1 MRLPLPSRTIWI
13 APSLGLALGFIF
25 ALALALALA
34 ACRAEGHGGNADR
47 SRAEPP
53 ETSAQAVAA
62 DPRWH
67 ALLQQSRSDL
77 DRSMRRAL
85 SRSGFFLSAT
95 GDPGDELNATLE
107 AFRARD
113 PDRARGARCRFPA
126 RHRFLAKRGLVDG
139 ERGDCP
145 ELDAWR
151 ARIGEFELTL
161 VFPEAFLGNPA
172 SMFGHTLLR
181 FDPVEGIGGER
192 GNELLGWALD
202 YTADAEGDAG
212 ALYLLRGLLGGYLG
226 RYSLDP
232 YYEKVKVYSDWQDRD
247 IWEYPLALSR
257 DEREQVLLH
266 VWELRDV
273 ALPYYFFTQNCSEK
287 LLALLEVARP
297 GLGRGGG
304 FPPVVAPVD
313 TLRAI
318 AAAGDPLGPPQLRP
332 SPATRLQRAVAPLS
346 RAEADL
352 VEELADG
359 GIAPDAPVLEARPR
373 PERARLF
380 EIAYDLL
387 RHRHLARRVDP
398 EASRSRSRELLVA
411 RSRLDP
417 GARVQASVPDDA
429 SDAPTRRAH
438 PPDAGH
444 GTARVELAGGIQ
456 DRDGFVELR
465 LQPGYHEL
473 LDAPAGFAEGGQIRV
488 LDTRVRY
495 FPSLD
500 RVRLHELVLLDVVTA
515 SPWRRPFR
523 PLGWRF
529 DLGLRTRLLS
539 SDRGSG
545 LDTEGVFRLQGGLG
559 AATEPRAGMLLYGF
573 GELALESGPGLD
585 GDLALGPVTRSGV
598 VWSSPG
604 QRHSIQLEG
613 IAGLLTGPGKT
624 APWLRL
630 ELSQRLRLDRS
641 WSLVLSG
648 RFEQAYEVGHFEGRL
663 GLTRYF

>member
-1 MRLPLPSRTIWI
+1 MRLLQTSRQVWI
-13 APSLGLALGFIF
+13 VAMLCLAFGLAGLPVD
-25 ALALALALA
+25 
-34 ACRAEGHGGNADR
+34 GHGRDVGTGEGKSLAGD
-47 SRAEPP
+47 A
-53 ETSAQAVAA
+53 
-62 DPRWH
+62 RWL

-77 DRSMRRAL
+77 DREMRAAL
-85 SRSGFFLSAT
+85 SGSGFFLSET
-95 GDPGDELNATLE
+95 GDPENELVATLE
-107 AFRARD
+107 AFRASD
-113 PDRARGARCRFPA
+113 PERARDARCRFPA
-126 RHRFLAKRGLVDG
+126 RHRFLSEKGLVDG
-139 ERGDCP
+139 ERGACA

-151 ARIGEFELTL
+151 SGIGEFELTL

-181 FDPVEGIGGER
+181 FDPVGGSD
-192 GNELLGWALD
+192 GQQGSELLGWALD
-202 YTADAEGDAG
+202 YTADAEGDVG
-212 ALYLLRGLLGGYLG
+212 ALYLMRGLLGGYLG

-257 DEREQVLLH
+257 DERDQLLLH
-266 VWELRDV
+266 LWELRDV

-313 TLRAI
+313 ALRAI
-318 AAAGDPLGPPQLRP
+318 ASAGDPLGTPRLRP
-332 SPATRLQRAVAPLS
+332 SPATRLQRAMAPLS
-346 RAEADL
+346 NADAGL
-352 VEELADG
+352 VEALAQG
-359 GIAPDAPVLEARPR
+359 RITPDAPALATRPDH
-373 PERARLF
+373 ERARLL

-387 RHRHLARRVDP
+387 RHRHLAREIDT
-398 EASRSRSRELLVA
+398 EASRSRARALLVA
-411 RSRLDP
+411 RSRLAP
-417 GARVQASVPDDA
+417 GAGAGAAGAGVAMEARVPDEHRDT
-429 SDAPTRRAH
+429 PIRRAH

-444 GTARVELAGGIQ
+444 GTARFELAGGLQ
-456 DRDGFVELR
+456 DRDGFIELR

-488 LDTRVRY
+488 LDTRLRY

-539 SDRGSG
+539 SDRDSG

-559 AATEPRAGMLLYGF
+559 AAIAPRPGMLLYGF

-585 GDLALGPVTRSGV
+585 GDLALGPLTRSGV

-604 QRHSIQLEG
+604 ERHSIQLEG
-613 IAGLLTGPGKT
+613 IAGLLAGPGKT

>member
-1 MRLPLPSRTIWI
+1 MLCLAFVLAGPSAAGHEVEIRAGEAETI
-13 APSLGLALGFIF
+13 
-25 ALALALALA
+25 
-34 ACRAEGHGGNADR
+34 
-47 SRAEPP
+47 
-53 ETSAQAVAA
+53 AA
-62 DPRWH
+62 DPQWR

-77 DRSMRRAL
+77 DRKTRDAL
-85 SRSGFFLSAT
+85 SGSGFFLSET
-95 GDPGDELNATLE
+95 GDPEEELAATLE

-113 PDRARGARCRFPA
+113 PERARHARCRFPA
-126 RHRFLAKRGLVDG
+126 RHRFLFEQGLVDG
-139 ERGDCP
+139 ERGACP

-181 FDPVEGIGGER
+181 FDPVEGVAVER
-192 GNELLGWALD
+192 GSELLGWALD

-212 ALYLLRGLLGGYLG
+212 ALYLMRGLLGGYLG

-232 YYEKVKVYSDWQDRD
+232 YYEKVRVYSDWQDRD
-247 IWEYPLALSR
+247 IWEYPLAFSR
-257 DEREQVLLH
+257 EEREQVLLH

-273 ALPYYFFTQNCSEK
+273 ALPYYFFTRNCSEK

-318 AAAGDPLGPPQLRP
+318 ASAGEPLGTPQLRP

-346 RAEADL
+346 RAEI
-352 VEELADG
+352 ELAEALAEG
-359 GIAPDAPVLEARPR
+359 RIAPNEASLETRPDR
-373 PERARLF
+373 ERALLL

-387 RHRHLARRVDP
+387 RHRHLAGKVDG

-411 RSRLDP
+411 RSRLAFGAAARAAAEAEDP
-417 GARVQASVPDDA
+417 GVSPKRS
-429 SDAPTRRAH
+429 H

-444 GTARVELAGGIQ
+444 GTARVELAGGLQ
-456 DRDGFVELR
+456 DRDGFIELR

-559 AATEPRAGMLLYGF
+559 AAVSPRPGMLLYGF
-573 GELALESGPGLD
+573 GELVLESGPGLD

-604 QRHSIQLEG
+604 GRHSLKLEG
-613 IAGLLTGPGKT
+613 IAGLLAGPGRT
-624 APWLRL
+624 APWLRM
-630 ELSQRLRLDRS
+630 ELSQRLRLNPR